1 MNNTNI
7 HNGRVTIRMAQY
19 QVHTIAL
26 TVHSIASSSHHLD
39 QVPDLQALVNAAR
52 YWDDNGDLLP
62 ALVMCGNS
70 FATAS
75 GAAILG
81 PWSGGLPSH
90 IIARHRTDQL
100 PSILYLVDENADAVA
115 DNLSGRVSIYG
126 GPHHDLIRTQR
137 MVDGR
142 RIVEP
147 MRYDRGWGPTN
158 TDPILHSVTID

>member
-1 MNNTNI
+1 MNTNNI
-7 HNGRVTIRMAQY
+7 HNGRVNIRMVRY
-19 QVHTIAL
+19 PVHTVAL
-26 TVHSIASSSHHLD
+26 TAHSIASASYHLD
-39 QVPDLQALVNAAR
+39 QVPDLQALANAAR

-81 PWSGGLPSH
+81 PWSGGLPTY
-90 IIARHRTDQL
+90 IIARHRTNQL
-100 PSILYLVDENADAVA
+100 PNILYLADEHVDAIA

-137 MVDGR
+137 MVDGQ

-147 MRYDRGWGPTN
+147 MQYDRGWGPTS
-158 TDPILHSVTID
+158 TDLLSTAVTVD